1 MLDNSYIK
9 SCLIYYY
16 KMITSQLRHHT
27 SGSFKYMGSIP
38 VILCIL
44 NLITQLILYIGP
56 GLSRMNR
63 GKAEDKVG

>member
-1 MLDNSYIK
+1 
-9 SCLIYYY
+9 
-16 KMITSQLRHHT
+16 
-27 SGSFKYMGSIP
+27 MGSIP

-63 GKAEDKVG
+63 GKAEDKVGRYKLVMFQEN